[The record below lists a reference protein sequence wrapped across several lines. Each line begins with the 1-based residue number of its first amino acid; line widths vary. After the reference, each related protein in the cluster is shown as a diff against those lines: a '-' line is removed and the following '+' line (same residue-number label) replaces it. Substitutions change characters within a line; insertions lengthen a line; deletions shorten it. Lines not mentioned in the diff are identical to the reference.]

1 MRVKI
6 APYKNWF
13 GPYQLAEKLM
23 FWVPKEK
30 DEYGIPHTAH
40 RVHEFG
46 EWLAHGSIEPDVTPD
61 NPTEKWDKDRPIT
74 LLYRFLLWID
84 SKKKRKIQVQID
96 RWDTWN
102 MESTLGYILRPMLKQ
117 LKEEKHGAP
126 FVDDKD
132 VPKELRSTSAPPL
145 SEEDKN
151 VGATDDNHFK
161 RWDWVLDEMIL
172 AFESLIGGANENWDN
187 QFFSGDHDWVSV
199 ATDFDD
205 NNKPKMFSIEHGPNH
220 TAKIDMK
227 GMQAYQKRIS
237 NGFRLFGKYY
247 QNLWD

>member
-102 MESTLGYILRPMLKQ
+102 MESTLGYIVRPMLKQ

-151 VGATDDNHFK
+151 VGATDDLHFK
-161 RWDWVLDEMIL
+161 RWDWVLDEMIF
-172 AFESLIGGANENWDN
+172 AFKNKIDEDWTQ
-187 QFFSGDHDWVSV
+187 QFHSGTTDWYSEASTFDE
-199 ATDFDD
+199 ATGKALLFEL
-205 NNKPKMFSIEHGPNH
+205 KRGPND

-227 GMQAYQKRIS
+227 GMRAYQKRIT

-247 QNLWD
+247 ENLWD